1 MTYTLPTSGGI
12 ASAEDHNAA
21 INAEIDTVRSLAFSS
36 RWAVARPHAGYTAGS
51 TDLSISV
58 SGTTM
63 TVEWANLRLVDGTDG
78 EVRDVQ
84 DLSST
89 DLTAGQA
96 LYIADGATYSSG
108 WPVSTGTVS
117 GLGADAVTGGDVLL
131 LGNWFGYPIGLL
143 ADIAAERAMNAV
155 VQSMARTRVTK
166 GRSVTPVTG
175 TEIPDRTYVLGGAV
189 TVDSYV
195 RRVRCYASADD
206 TLRIAAYSKSGD
218 DFTRQRFVEVE
229 VASGANEIEM
239 TQLLRL
245 EAGEYI
251 GFHAKGQGAFVYTVE
266 TSDGT

>member
-131 LGNWFGYPIGLL
+131 LGNWPDLLHLLRGPRAAWLPSPGLL
-143 ADIAAERAMNAV
+143 
-155 VQSMARTRVTK
+155 
-166 GRSVTPVTG
+166 
-175 TEIPDRTYVLGGAV
+175 
-189 TVDSYV
+189 
-195 RRVRCYASADD
+195 C
-206 TLRIAAYSKSGD
+206 
-218 DFTRQRFVEVE
+218 
-229 VASGANEIEM
+229 
-239 TQLLRL
+239 
-245 EAGEYI
+245 
-251 GFHAKGQGAFVYTVE
+251 
-266 TSDGT
+266 

>member
-58 SGTTM
+58 RGTTM

-108 WPVSTGTVS
+108 WPVST
-117 GLGADAVTGGDVLL
+117 
-131 LGNWFGYPIGLL
+131 
-143 ADIAAERAMNAV
+143 
-155 VQSMARTRVTK
+155 ARTNSRTSWTCAL
-166 GRSVTPVTG
+166 RSTMLCVN
-175 TEIPDRTYVLGGAV
+175 
-189 TVDSYV
+189 
-195 RRVRCYASADD
+195 
-206 TLRIAAYSKSGD
+206 SKSRKRG
-218 DFTRQRFVEVE
+218 
-229 VASGANEIEM
+229 S
-239 TQLLRL
+239 
-245 EAGEYI
+245 
-251 GFHAKGQGAFVYTVE
+251 
-266 TSDGT
+266 